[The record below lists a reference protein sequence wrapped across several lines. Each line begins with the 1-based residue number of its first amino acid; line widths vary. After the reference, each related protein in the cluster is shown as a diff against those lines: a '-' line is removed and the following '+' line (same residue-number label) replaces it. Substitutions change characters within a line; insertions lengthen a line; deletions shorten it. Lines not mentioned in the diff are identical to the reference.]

1 MAQPNQKPI
10 KIKPS
15 HRGLFTEKA
24 RKAGMSPM
32 GYASKVM
39 SNPRAYPKSTVKQA
53 NFAKNFGGK
62 GK

>member
-1 MAQPNQKPI
+1 MSQQKPI

-15 HRGLFTEKA
+15 HKGIFTDKA
-24 RKAGMSPM
+24 RRAGMSPM

-39 SNPRAYPKSTVKQA
+39 GDPGAYPKSTVKQA

-62 GK
+62 S